1 MSTVSKEG
9 NTESKK
15 ERVNVWKLTWLD
27 VEQLKRYTTESGR
40 ILPRRITRLSA
51 MEQRYVTKLIK
62 RARNMLAL
70 L

>member
-1 MSTVSKEG
+1 MSTASQEG

-15 ERVNVWKLTWLD
+15 ERVNVWELTWLD
-27 VEQLKRYTTESGR
+27 VEQLKKYTTESGR

>member
-15 ERVNVWKLTWLD
+15 ERVNVWELTWLD

-51 MEQRYVTKLIK
+51 MEQRYVAKLIK

>member
-1 MSTVSKEG
+1 MSTVSQEG

-15 ERVNVWKLTWLD
+15 ERVNVWELTWLD
-27 VEQLKRYTTESGR
+27 VEQLKKYTTESGR

-62 RARNMLAL
+62 RARNTLAL